1 MEIMFAR
8 VKDELAR
15 YRTAAGRTPFP
26 NLDEEQRLKSKL
38 QEAANNQ
45 IEMAQNFISLCT
57 RIMQAAGIS
66 NSGHV
71 DQTIALEALQRIE
84 NRLQTNELELS
95 ELRLQVFP
103 TVIPNC
109 CQHCLLNRLITLI
122 YLEIS
127 TIVKNLI
134 SFSVTKMAIFAF

>member
-38 QEAANNQ
+38 QEATNNQ

-71 DQTIALEALQRIE
+71 DQSIALEALQRIE

-95 ELRLQVFP
+95 ELRLQTRIEGEKRRLSDMKIVDSP
-103 TVIPNC
+103 MKSINIPSAGYSKFV
-109 CQHCLLNRLITLI
+109 LPEKR
-122 YLEIS
+122 
-127 TIVKNLI
+127 
-134 SFSVTKMAIFAF
+134 